1 MMNSEL
7 VKSSTTP
14 AASPVATGTAGI
26 GEVSKGGDRLSF
38 NTLNATFA
46 FEETLIVDDRTGV
59 RPAQTVENKLS
70 SRLKEATLPV
80 SHLQMRGMLRSR

>member
-14 AASPVATGTAGI
+14 AASTSSTGTTGI
-26 GEVSKGGDRLSF
+26 GEVGKGGDRLSF
-38 NTLNATFA
+38 NSLNAPFA
-46 FEETLIVDDRTGV
+46 FEETLVVDDRAAV

-70 SRLKEATLPV
+70 NRLKEATLPV